1 MAAKLEDEVSARAAG
16 KASSSKVETQLVKE
30 EELEENLE
38 DVEMGLEAVSDRI
51 DPEVSLDD
59 VKKVLFMVERAISHE
74 DEVSALPCLKEA
86 QEQAKTLLRLEKSL

>member
-1 MAAKLEDEVSARAAG
+1 
-16 KASSSKVETQLVKE
+16 
-30 EELEENLE
+30 
-38 DVEMGLEAVSDRI
+38 
-51 DPEVSLDD
+51 VSLDD